1 MRQVYRMDQDGY
13 YIEPVILFDDDEAVP
28 ADCVEIM
35 PPSFYKAKW
44 NGEEWI
50 ETGEKPV
57 PVDPYVS
64 PEERIIALE
73 KENRMYK
80 LKLDAQADQY
90 QFLEDVVTEII
101 LMTQ

>member
-1 MRQVYRMDQDGY
+1 MKQVYRMDEDGH
-13 YIEPVILFDDDEAVP
+13 YIEPVILSDAEPVP

-44 NGEEWI
+44 IGEEWI
-50 ETGEKPV
+50 EAGEKPA

-64 PEERIIALE
+64 PEERIVALE

-80 LKLDAQADQY
+80 LKLDAQANQY

>member
-1 MRQVYRMDQDGY
+1 MKQVYRIDENGFY
-13 YIEPVILFDDDEAVP
+13 VEPVVLFGKDEPIP

-44 NGEEWI
+44 VDHEWI
-50 ETGEKPV
+50 EAGEKPE

-73 KENRMYK
+73 KENQMYK